1 MAHCSPLRLLPLGWP
16 AHSSSFLA
24 SHLGHPPV
32 AHCSSLQLGGS
43 SPRLTAPPS
52 HPPAPPPLAH
62 CSALAP
68 PPGSLQVAL
77 HVQVRSVSCLFRIAN
92 LGVFFV
98 ETCVTHA
105 LHMRYMP
112 PKNGRNPETAE
123 YQKRPKRPKT
133 AGEYAPHSPPMGN
146 TRESE
151 YILFISQ
158 EWTSLGHGAPM

>member
-1 MAHCSPLRLLPLGWP
+1 MLFEDDNA
-16 AHSSSFLA
+16 ADDNA
-24 SHLGHPPV
+24 
-32 AHCSSLQLGGS
+32 
-43 SPRLTAPPS
+43 
-52 HPPAPPPLAH
+52 AH

-146 TRESE
+146 TRE
-151 YILFISQ
+151 
-158 EWTSLGHGAPM
+158 